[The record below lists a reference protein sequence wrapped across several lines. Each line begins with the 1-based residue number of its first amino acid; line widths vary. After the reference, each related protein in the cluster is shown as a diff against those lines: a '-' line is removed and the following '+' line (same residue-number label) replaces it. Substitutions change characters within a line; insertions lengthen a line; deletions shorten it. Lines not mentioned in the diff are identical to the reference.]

1 MDFLTRDAPA
11 RKGQAVRTRSRRPIA
26 AFVLFALAA
35 GLRAAQA
42 GQFAEE
48 YELKAAFLYK
58 FASFIEWPPEM
69 ANGPMC
75 IGVIGEDPFGPVLDE
90 VVKGKAINGRP
101 FRVTRFRSGQDA
113 AHCQI
118 VFLNASEQPRLR
130 TLLEQLRGAGV
141 LTVSDRPDFC
151 QNGGIINFEILDHRL
166 HFEINL
172 EAAEKARLKI
182 SSKLLMVAKITREGA
197 HR

>member
-1 MDFLTRDAPA
+1 VDFLTRDASA
-11 RKGQAVRTRSRRPIA
+11 REGPPVRTRNCRTVATI
-26 AFVLFALAA
+26 LLLALAA
-35 GLRAAQA
+35 SVRTAGA
-42 GQFAEE
+42 GQFADE

-58 FASFIEWPPEM
+58 FASFIEWPAEM

-75 IGVIGEDPFGPVLDE
+75 IGVIGEDPFGAVLDE

-101 FRVTRFRSGQDA
+101 FRVVRFRTGQDA
-113 AHCQI
+113 SRCQI
-118 VFLNASEQPRLR
+118 VFLSAPEQPRLR
-130 TLLEQLRGAGV
+130 TLLEQLRRAAV

-151 QNGGIINFEILDHRL
+151 QNGGIINFEILDNRL

-172 EAAEKARLKI
+172 EAAERAGLKI
-182 SSKLLMVAKITREGA
+182 SSKLLMVAKVTREGA